1 MFPATKKRKKKDA
14 RGICSVHL
22 VENKKEKK
30 NTIEYEWLT
39 TIIRTNSNSRYFLV
53 FLEE

>member
-22 VENKKEKK
+22 VENKKKK
-30 NTIEYEWLT
+30 KIQLNTWLT
-39 TIIRTNSNSRYFLV
+39 TIIRTNSNSRYFFV